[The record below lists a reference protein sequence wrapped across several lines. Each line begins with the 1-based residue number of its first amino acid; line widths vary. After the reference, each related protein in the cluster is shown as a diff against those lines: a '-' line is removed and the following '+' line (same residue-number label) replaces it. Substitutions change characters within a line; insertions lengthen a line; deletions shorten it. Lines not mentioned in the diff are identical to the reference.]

1 MESITT
7 LIVDDER
14 PFGNIVSQ
22 RLRQRGITASAV
34 SSGPEALL
42 RLAQTHRIEVVV
54 LDLKMPGIDGID
66 TLRSIKKTTP
76 LVEVV
81 MLTGHATIDSAIE
94 AMKSGAFDYLTKP
107 FDIDQ
112 LVEKITAAARKK
124 RDRDAKIR
132 EIRARPYISEREREE
147 MIKRLLETEVKLDT

>member
-14 PFGNIVSQ
+14 SFRKIVSQ

-34 SSGPEALL
+34 SSGPEALQ
-42 RLAQTHRIEVVV
+42 RLAQAHRIAVVV
-54 LDLKMPGIDGID
+54 LDLKMPVMDGIE
-66 TLRSIKKTTP
+66 TLRSIKKTFP
-76 LVEVV
+76 MVEVV

-94 AMKSGAFDYLTKP
+94 AMKSGAFDYLAKP

-112 LVEKITAAARKK
+112 LVEIIIAAAVKK
-124 RDRDAKIR
+124 RNRDAKIR
-132 EIRARPYISEREREE
+132 DIRARPYISERERE
-147 MIKRLLETEVKLDT
+147 KLIFEIMKK

>member
-1 MESITT
+1 MESVTA

-14 PFGNIVSQ
+14 SFGNIVSQ
-22 RLRQRGITASAV
+22 RLRQRGITVSAV
-34 SSGPEALL
+34 TSGPEALQ
-42 RLAQTHRIEVVV
+42 RLAQTQQHIEVVV
-54 LDLKMPGIDGID
+54 LDLILPGMDGIE

-94 AMKSGAFDYLTKP
+94 AMKAGAVDYLTKP

-112 LVEKITAAARKK
+112 LVEKIAAAAKKK
-124 RDRDAKIR
+124 RGRDDKIR
-132 EIRARPYISEREREE
+132 EIRTRPYISEREREE
-147 MIKRLLETEVKLDT
+147 MIRRLLETE

>member
-1 MESITT
+1 MESVTA

-14 PFGNIVSQ
+14 SFGNIVSQ

-34 SSGPEALL
+34 TSGPEALQ
-42 RLAQTHRIEVVV
+42 RLAQTQQHIEVVV
-54 LDLKMPGIDGID
+54 LDLILPGMDGIE

-94 AMKSGAFDYLTKP
+94 AMKAGAVDYLTKP

-112 LVEKITAAARKK
+112 LVEKIAAAAKK
-124 RDRDAKIR
+124 
-132 EIRARPYISEREREE
+132 ERGSR
-147 MIKRLLETEVKLDT
+147 R